1 MPTRAALLVA
11 VGALLLG
18 ACSDDD
24 GGSSAATSTSSLDPG
39 VTFEDD
45 ITVPTNTDG
54 EPTATTVAVDPADV
68 ETTPREVPDEFPE
81 SFPVPDDAT
90 VEVGSVGHATGELR
104 VAADYSLADADPAD
118 TLDFY
123 RDAIARHDDWNLL
136 LDDADGRGQELIG
149 QLVFET
155 NSYVGNV
162 LVSGDGD
169 AGVLLTLT
177 ATLPE

>member
-1 MPTRAALLVA
+1 MRTEVGAVLRAA
-11 VGALLLG
+11 GLLLG
-18 ACSDDD
+18 ACSDD
-24 GGSSAATSTSSLDPG
+24 GGSAEPTSTSSLDPG

-45 ITVPTNTDG
+45 ITVPTDDSG
-54 EPTATTVAVDPADV
+54 QAVATTVPVDPADV
-68 ETTPREVPDEFPE
+68 ESTPREVPDEFPE
-81 SFPVPDDAT
+81 NFPVPERAT
-90 VEVGSVGHATGELR
+90 VEVGSVGHGDNELR
-104 VAADYSLADADPAD
+104 VATEYVLADADPAE

-123 RDAIARHDDWNLL
+123 RDAIARHDDWSLL
-136 LDDADGRGQELIG
+136 LDDADGEGQELIG

-155 NSYVGNV
+155 NTYVGNV